1 MKTKSRH
8 IIFTLLKTKDQ
19 EKNLENIQKTKVKKK
34 QTNIIHRVTRVTI
47 LMTTDLLE

>member
-8 IIFTLLKTKDQ
+8 IIVTLLKTKDQ

-34 QTNIIHRVTRVTI
+34 TKQTLYTG
-47 LMTTDLLE
+47 